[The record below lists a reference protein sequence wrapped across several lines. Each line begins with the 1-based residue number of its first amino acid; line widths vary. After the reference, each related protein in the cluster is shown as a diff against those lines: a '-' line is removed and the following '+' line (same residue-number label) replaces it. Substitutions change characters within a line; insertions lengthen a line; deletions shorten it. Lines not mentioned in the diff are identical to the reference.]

1 MPAFADPPA
10 RPARHIPCALV
21 AAYHVGMAIYFSD
34 ASLKFLRGL
43 AAHNEKAWFTEHKP
57 EYEAHVRQ
65 PFLRLLGDLQPELAK
80 VSEHFRSEPKAVGGS
95 LFRIHRDARF
105 SHDKSP
111 YKPWQG
117 ARLFHERSKQV
128 PAPSFY
134 LHLQPGNSF
143 VGAGLW
149 HPEADTLRRVRQFIF
164 DNPASWKRAAHEAK
178 FRRRYSEEGDEKLS
192 RPPRG
197 FPADFEFI
205 DDLKHRNFVFSRPLD
220 DATMTGTRLRRTLA
234 ADLAALAPFVDYLC
248 AALDLEF

>member
-1 MPAFADPPA
+1 MTA
-10 RPARHIPCALV
+10 
-21 AAYHVGMAIYFSD
+21 YFSE

-43 AAHNEKAWFTEHKP
+43 ARNNTRAWFEAHRQD
-57 EYEAHVRQ
+57 YEAHVRQ
-65 PFLRLLGDLQPELAK
+65 PFLRLIGDLQPALAAL
-80 VSEHFRSEPKAVGGS
+80 SPHFRADPRTVGGS

-111 YKPWQG
+111 YKSWQG
-117 ARLFHERSKQV
+117 ARLFHERRREV

-143 VGAGLW
+143 IGAGLW
-149 HPEADTLRRVRQFIF
+149 HPEAPTQRKVRQFIL
-164 DNPASWKRAAHEAK
+164 DNPAAWSRAAHDPAL
-178 FRRRYSEEGDEKLS
+178 RRRFALDASEVLT

-205 DDLKHRNFVFSRPLD
+205 DDLKHRNWVLLRPLE
-220 DATMTGTRLRRTLA
+220 DATMTGPRLRRTVET
-234 ADLAALAPFVDYLC
+234 DLAALAPFVDYLC